1 MSDREERIRAHSGA
15 YVDMYERK
23 PISRI
28 ARLVPRLRLQP
39 HEDLVDVAC
48 GNAMLLPLIHDRVRS
63 YAGVDFS
70 PEFIDVARRRAGEH
84 GISNCTFHCADVV
97 DFCNAR
103 KGQFDVATAL
113 DFSEHI
119 DDGEFIAIFSAIHA
133 SLRAGGRLY
142 LHTPNLEFVL
152 ERLKERGI
160 LRQFPEHI
168 AVRSAPHLVRQLE
181 QCGLDRG
188 KIAVE
193 VLPHYNV
200 MRLLH
205 PLRHLPV
212 VGRVFA
218 ARLFIECRA

>member
-1 MSDREERIRAHSGA
+1 MTDREDRIRAHSGA

-28 ARLVPRLRLQP
+28 ARLVPRLRLQA
-39 HEDLVDVAC
+39 HEDLADIAC

-63 YAGVDFS
+63 YHGVDFS
-70 PEFIDVARRRAGEH
+70 PEFIDVARRRAQEH
-84 GISNCTFHCADVV
+84 RIANCAFYCEDVV

-119 DDGEFIAIFSAIHA
+119 DDGEFIAIFTAIRA
-133 SLRAGGRLY
+133 SMRDGGRVY
-142 LHTPNLEFVL
+142 LHTPNLDFIL
-152 ERLKERGI
+152 EQLKDRGI

-168 AVRSAPHLVRQLE
+168 AVRNAPHLIGLLE
-181 QCGLDRG
+181 QCGFDRAN
-188 KIAVE
+188 ISLE
-193 VLPHYNV
+193 ILPHYNV
-200 MRLLH
+200 TRLLH

-212 VGRVFA
+212 VGRLFA
-218 ARLFIECRA
+218 ARLFLECRA